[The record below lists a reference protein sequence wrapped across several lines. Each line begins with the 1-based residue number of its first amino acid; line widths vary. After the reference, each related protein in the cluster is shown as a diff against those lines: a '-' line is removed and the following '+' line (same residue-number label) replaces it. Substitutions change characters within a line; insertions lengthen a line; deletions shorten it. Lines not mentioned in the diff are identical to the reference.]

1 MTTREVIRVLGEVS
15 IASSGPTQS
24 PDSAAAAVITAAA
37 LLSAAVSFLSSRRN
51 LVRDRGL
58 DYYSIAPPG
67 CQKNNPLA
75 WSKYSRSHLLR
86 EAG

>member
-1 MTTREVIRVLGEVS
+1 MTTREVIRVLDEVS

-51 LVRDRGL
+51 LVQRSGL
-58 DYYSIAPPG
+58 LFLAPSPG
-67 CQKNNPLA
+67 C
-75 WSKYSRSHLLR
+75 
-86 EAG
+86 